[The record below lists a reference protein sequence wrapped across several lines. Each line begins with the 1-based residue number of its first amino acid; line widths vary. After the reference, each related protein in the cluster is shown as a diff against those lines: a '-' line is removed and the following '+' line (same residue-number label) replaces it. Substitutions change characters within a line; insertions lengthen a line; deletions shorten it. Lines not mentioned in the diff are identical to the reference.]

1 MNIQNEQNIGAEDL
15 RYLRL
20 LAEKYPT
27 ISEVSAEIVNRNA
40 ILNLPK
46 GTEHFISDVHGE
58 FEAFNHVLRN
68 CSGTIREKAIEAFG
82 ESCADEELRLTED
95 GLREFCTL
103 IYYPIAML
111 GRLRGE
117 GRLNAGY
124 YRIAIIRLI
133 VLCRVVSHKYSHSKI
148 RKGLDPTYAYI
159 VQELLFKTDVAG
171 DRLDYYDEIV
181 NTIVATGASDDF
193 IIKLSATIRRFGID
207 RLHVVGD
214 IYDRGNGP
222 HLVMDQL
229 MAQHSIDIQWGNH
242 DILWIGAACGNLAC
256 IANAVRIC
264 LRYANTSIL
273 VDGYGVN
280 LLPLTMF
287 ALSEYADD
295 PDLAGFLPKITDEIP
310 DMDELLMARMQK
322 AIAVIQFKLEDAACR
337 RNPELG
343 MTGRIILST
352 YDRATNTV
360 LVNGTQYALNTAYL
374 PTLAGDLADPF
385 ALTPEEEKVI
395 LSLKSSFIS
404 SEKLREHARFLLDRG
419 SMYRIMN
426 NNLLIHAGIPMH
438 EDLTFKPVHF
448 ARGAYAGRSLLDR
461 IDAEVRRAY
470 HDSEDEGKDIFWYLW
485 CGPESPLFGKDK
497 MATFERYFIDEK
509 ETHHE
514 GYGPFYQNYE
524 SADMADRVFAE
535 FGLDRETAHLIC
547 GHIPV
552 RYGRGESAIKA
563 GGKIICIDAGF
574 SKAYQPETGQAG
586 CTLTFNS
593 HGMNLIMHEPF
604 TSIEDAVANGTDII
618 SELRFMAPAKERIFI
633 RDTDTGALL
642 QDEIQSLEMLL
653 HAYRNGDI
661 KPVHS

>member
-1 MNIQNEQNIGAEDL
+1 MNIQNEQNISAEDL

-20 LAEKYPT
+20 LAEKYPS

-46 GTEHFISDVHGE
+46 GTEHFVSDIHGE

-68 CSGTIREKAIEAFG
+68 CSGTIREKAIEAFLSDG
-82 ESCADEELRLTED
+82 AEEELRLTED

-117 GRLNAGY
+117 GRLDADY
-124 YRIAIIRLI
+124 YRLAIIRLI
-133 VLCRVVSHKYSHSKI
+133 VLCRVVSRKYSHSKI

-159 VQELLFKTDVAG
+159 VQELLFKMDVSG

-181 NTIVATGASDDF
+181 NAIVALGASDDF

-207 RLHVVGD
+207 RLHIVGD
-214 IYDRGNGP
+214 IFDRGRGP

-229 MAQHSIDIQWGNH
+229 MMHHSIDIQWGNH
-242 DILWIGAACGNLAC
+242 DILWIGAASGNLAC
-256 IANAVRIC
+256 IANAVRVC
-264 LRYANTSIL
+264 LRYANTGIL
-273 VDGYGVN
+273 EDGYGIN

-287 ALSEYADD
+287 ALKEYADD
-295 PDLAGFLPKITDEIP
+295 PDLEGFLPKITDEIP
-310 DMDELLMARMQK
+310 DIDELLMARMQK
-322 AIAVIQFKLEDAACR
+322 AIAIIQFKLEDAACL
-337 RNPELG
+337 RNPEFG
-343 MTGRIILST
+343 MADRIILST
-352 YDRATNTV
+352 YDRVTGTA
-360 LVNGTQYALNTAYL
+360 LVDGKRFALNTAFL
-374 PTLAGDLADPF
+374 PTLADGAGV
-385 ALTPEEEKVI
+385 LTPEEEKVI

-419 SMYRIMN
+419 GMYRIFN
-426 NNLLIHAGIPMH
+426 NNLLIHAGIPMN
-438 EDLTFKPVHF
+438 EDLTFKSVSF
-448 ARGAYAGRSLLDR
+448 ARGAYAGKQLLDR

-470 HDSEDEGKDIFWYLW
+470 HDADDASKDIFWYLW
-485 CGPESPLFGKDK
+485 CGPESPLFGKDR
-497 MATFERYFIDEK
+497 MATFERYFIEEK

-514 GYGPFYQNYE
+514 GVGAFYQNYE
-524 SADMADRVFAE
+524 STAMADMVFAE
-535 FGLDRETAHLIC
+535 FGLNPETAHLIC

-552 RYGRGESAIKA
+552 RYNRGESAIKA
-563 GGKIICIDAGF
+563 DGKIICIDAGF

-604 TSIEDAVANGTDII
+604 TSLEDAVANGTDII
-618 SELRFMAPAKERIFI
+618 SELRFMAPSKERIFI
-633 RDTDTGALL
+633 RDTDVGEQLC
-642 QDEIQSLEMLL
+642 DEIKSLEMLL
-653 HAYRNGDI
+653 HAYRNGDL
-661 KPVHS
+661 KPVSR

>member
-1 MNIQNEQNIGAEDL
+1 MNTQNEQNISTEDM

-68 CSGTIREKAIEAFG
+68 CSGTIREKAIEAFCS
-82 ESCADEELRLTED
+82 EEADEELRLTED

-117 GRLNAGY
+117 GRLHADF
-124 YRIAIIRLI
+124 YRLAIIRLI

-159 VQELLFKTDVAG
+159 VQELLFKTDIAG

-181 NTIVATGASDDF
+181 NTIIATGASDDF
-193 IIKLSATIRRFGID
+193 IIKLSATIRQFGID
-207 RLHVVGD
+207 RLHIVGD

-229 MAQHSIDIQWGNH
+229 ITTQRSLDIQWGNH

-264 LRYANTSIL
+264 LRYANTGIL

-322 AIAVIQFKLEDAACR
+322 AIAIIQFKLEDAACR

-343 MTGRIILST
+343 MTERILLST
-352 YDRATNTV
+352 YERATNTV
-360 LVNGTQYALNTAYL
+360 LVNGVRHALNTAYL
-374 PTLAGDLADPF
+374 PTLAAGPE

-395 LSLKSSFIS
+395 LSLQSSFIS

-419 SMYRIMN
+419 GMYRIFN
-426 NNLLIHAGIPMH
+426 NNLLIHAGIPMQ
-438 EDLTFKPVHF
+438 EDLTFKTVSF
-448 ARGAYAGRSLLDR
+448 ARGAYAGKQLLDR

-470 HDSEDEGKDIFWYLW
+470 HDASDVSKDIFWYLW
-485 CGPESPLFGKDK
+485 CGPESPLFGKDR
-497 MATFERYFIDEK
+497 MATFERYFIDDK

-514 GYGPFYQNYE
+514 NIGPFYKNYE
-524 SADMADRVFAE
+524 NVEMADRVFAE
-535 FGLDRETAHLIC
+535 FGLDGETAHLIC

-552 RYGRGESAIKA
+552 RYNKGESAIKA

-604 TSIEDAVANGTDII
+604 TSLEDAVANGTDII

-633 RDTDTGALL
+633 RDTDTGVQL
-642 QDEIQSLEMLL
+642 QEEIQSLEMLL

-661 KPVHS
+661 KPVSR